1 LASLRLSAAR
11 ESEIVEE
18 LAQHLDDRWRELVS
32 GGVSEDEA
40 TKLALGG
47 FREGDL
53 LARHLEPL
61 RQAHAPEPIA
71 PGAPAGR
78 LWAGLYTD
86 LKYVVRSITGA
97 KKFAAI
103 VVATLA
109 LGIGANSAVFGV
121 LNAVVLRP
129 LPYDEPDRL
138 VRVYAWDNG
147 IDGYL
152 PGPVVVAL
160 RESSRTLDIAAL
172 YTYSAEGADLT
183 DRGQPER
190 VRTLR
195 VSADYFRVLRVSPA
209 LGRFFERTDER
220 RDARVAV
227 VSARVWRD
235 HLGGAVDAPGR
246 MLSLNGVPHHI
257 TGVLP
262 EGFEDPLQPGVDVWT
277 TVNLQPDGG
286 SNSWGN
292 SYLSSIARL
301 RPGATLE
308 QAQAEL
314 ATIAAGLG
322 WNGAGNRQQR
332 LAHVVPLQADTIGSA
347 GGTLWILLGAVTLL
361 LLIAC
366 VNVASLFLAR
376 GAARESELAVRTAL
390 GCSRWRLTRQL
401 LVESLLLSITGGL
414 AGLGLARLVTRVL
427 LTAAPET
434 VVRYTDGT
442 IEGAV
447 FVFGLGI
454 AMLAGIGFG
463 VAPMW
468 QRTRGSLEGL
478 LRESGRGGSGSR
490 RHTHA
495 RNVLVVCQIALALML
510 LIGAGLL
517 LRSFDRLRSVALG
530 IQPANVLTF
539 EVNLPIGRYQDP
551 LSRARFHRDFL
562 ARLEALP
569 GVRAAA
575 AVSRLPVT
583 GPYHT
588 WLTRRLDLP
597 PGSRDAVPDQRVIEG
612 RYFEALRIPL
622 LRGRTFND
630 RDDEQAPR
638 RVVISQA
645 AARVLFGDEEPIGRH
660 LYATGDAPDVEII
673 GIVADVAVS
682 PRGAVNPMVYHSH
695 RQFAA
700 NRNWGL
706 SQVVAFDRPVPP
718 RLDEMRREL
727 AAIDPALVLAR
738 PRMLTEVVGLG
749 IAQERFALILVGSF
763 AGLALALAA
772 VGIYGVLSYN
782 VQRRRREMGIR
793 MALGAPG
800 GAVRALIVRDGG
812 RLAIVGVVFGLV
824 GAYAAAHALQVLLF
838 SVTTTDPIVFATCAA
853 AVALVAL
860 AASWIPARA
869 ATKVNPLD
877 AVRTDV

>member
-1 LASLRLSAAR
+1 
-11 ESEIVEE
+11 V
-18 LAQHLDDRWRELVS
+18 
-32 GGVSEDEA
+32 GGWI
-40 TKLALGG
+40 
-47 FREGDL
+47 
-53 LARHLEPL
+53 
-61 RQAHAPEPIA
+61 Q
-71 PGAPAGR
+71 
-78 LWAGLYTD
+78 D
-86 LKYVVRSITGA
+86 LKYAVRSIAGA

-121 LNAVVLRP
+121 LNAAVLRP
-129 LPYDEPDRL
+129 LPYDESDRL
-138 VRVYAWDNG
+138 VRVYARDNG

-172 YTYSAEGADLT
+172 YTYATEGADLT

-190 VRTLR
+190 VRTLS

-209 LGRFFERTDER
+209 LGRFFERADER

-235 HLGGAVDAPGR
+235 HLAGAADAPGR
-246 MLSLNGVPHHI
+246 MLSLNGVPHRV

-262 EGFEDPLQPGVDVWT
+262 EGFEDPLQPGADVWT
-277 TVNLQPDGG
+277 TVNLQPGG

-292 SYLSSIARL
+292 TYLSSIGRL
-301 RPGATLE
+301 RPGVTLE

-322 WNGAGNRQQR
+322 WNTPGNRTQR
-332 LAHVVPLQADTIGSA
+332 LAHVVPLQDDTIGSA
-347 GGTLWILLGAVTLL
+347 GRMLWILLGAVSLL

-390 GCSRWRLTRQL
+390 GCSHWRLTRQL
-401 LVESLLLSITGGL
+401 LVESLLLSIAGGL
-414 AGLGLARLVTRVL
+414 AGLGLARLVTQTL

-442 IEGAV
+442 LEGAV

-454 AMLAGIGFG
+454 AMLAGLGFG

-468 QRTRGSLEGL
+468 QGTRGSLEGL
-478 LRESGRGGSGSR
+478 LRESGRGGSSSR

-495 RNVLVVCQIALALML
+495 RNALVVCQIALALVL

-530 IQPANVLTF
+530 LQPANVLTF
-539 EVNLPIGRYQDP
+539 DVNLPIGRYQDP
-551 LSRARFHRDFL
+551 LRRAQFHRDL
-562 ARLEALP
+562 QTRVEALA

-583 GPYHT
+583 GAYHT

-612 RYFEALRIPL
+612 KYFEALRIPL
-622 LRGRTFND
+622 LRGRAFNEED
-630 RDDEQAPR
+630 HEKAPR

-645 AARVLFGDEEPIGRH
+645 AARVLFGDEEPIGKH
-660 LYATGDAPDVEII
+660 LRATGDAPDVEII

-682 PRGAVNPMVYHSH
+682 PRGSMNPMVYHSH
-695 RQFAA
+695 RQFAG
-700 NRNWGL
+700 NRNWAL
-706 SQVVAFDRPVPP
+706 TQIVAFDRPMPS
-718 RLDEMRREL
+718 RLEEMRREL
-727 AAIDPALVLAR
+727 AAIDPALVLDQ
-738 PRMLTEVVGLG
+738 PRMLTDVIGLG
-749 IAQERFALILVGSF
+749 IAQERFALLLVGGF
-763 AGLALALAA
+763 AGLAMLLAA
-772 VGIYGVLSYN
+772 VGIYGVLSYA
-782 VQRRRREMGIR
+782 VQRRSREMGIR
-793 MALGAPG
+793 MALGAPAT
-800 GAVRALIVRDGG
+800 AVRALIVRDGG
-812 RLAIVGVVFGLV
+812 RLAILGVMLGLA
-824 GAYAAAHALQVLLF
+824 GAYGATHALQVLLF
-838 SVTTTDPIVFATCAA
+838 GVSATDPIVFSACAA
-853 AVALVAL
+853 ALTLVAL
-860 AASWIPARA
+860 AASWMPARA
-869 ATKVNPLD
+869 ATRMNPLD
-877 AVRTDV
+877 AMRTDA

>member
-1 LASLRLSAAR
+1 LQ
-11 ESEIVEE
+11 EE
-18 LAQHLDDRWRELVS
+18 GCV
-32 GGVSEDEA
+32 GGWIQD
-40 TKLALGG
+40 
-47 FREGDL
+47 F
-53 LARHLEPL
+53 
-61 RQAHAPEPIA
+61 
-71 PGAPAGR
+71 
-78 LWAGLYTD
+78 
-86 LKYVVRSITGA
+86 KYAVRSIAGA

-121 LNAVVLRP
+121 LNAAVLRP

-138 VRVYAWDNG
+138 VRVYAWDDG

-160 RESSRTLDIAAL
+160 RDSSRTLDIAAL

-190 VRTLR
+190 VRALS
-195 VSADYFRVLRVSPA
+195 VSADYFRVLRVSPE
-209 LGRFFERTDER
+209 LGQFFERADER
-220 RDARVAV
+220 KDARVAV
-227 VSARVWRD
+227 ISARVWRD
-235 HLGGAVDAPGR
+235 HLGSAADAPGR
-246 MLSLNGVPHHI
+246 MLSLNGVPHRV

-262 EGFEDPLQPGVDVWT
+262 DSFEDPLQPGVDVWT
-277 TVNLQPDGG
+277 TVNLQPGG

-292 SYLSSIARL
+292 NYLSSIGRL

-322 WNGAGNRQQR
+322 WNSPGNRQQR
-332 LAHVVPLQADTIGSA
+332 LAHVLPLQADTIGSA
-347 GGTLWILLGAVTLL
+347 GRMLWILLGAVSLL

-390 GCSRWRLTRQL
+390 GCPRWRLTRQL

-427 LTAAPET
+427 LTAAPDT

-442 IEGAV
+442 LEGAV
-447 FVFGLGI
+447 FGFGFGI

-478 LRESGRGGSGSR
+478 LRESGRAGGGSR
-490 RHTHA
+490 RHTHT
-495 RNVLVVCQIALALML
+495 RNALVVCQIALALML

-551 LSRARFHRDFL
+551 LRRARFHRDL
-562 ARLEALP
+562 QARLEALP

-583 GPYHT
+583 GAYHT

-622 LRGRTFND
+622 LRGRTFD
-630 RDDEQAPR
+630 DQDDENAPR

-645 AARVLFGDEEPIGRH
+645 AARVLFGDEEPIGKH
-660 LYATGDAPDVEII
+660 LRATGDAPDVEII

-682 PRGAVNPMVYHSH
+682 PRGAVNPMVYHLH
-695 RQFAA
+695 RQFAG
-700 NRNWGL
+700 NRNWAL
-706 SQVVAFDRPVPP
+706 TQVVAFDRPMPP

-727 AAIDPALVLAR
+727 AAIDPALVLDR
-738 PRMLTEVVGLG
+738 PRMLTDVIGLG
-749 IAQERFALILVGSF
+749 IAQERFALLLVGSF

-772 VGIYGVLSYN
+772 VGIYGVLSYA
-782 VQRRRREMGIR
+782 VQRRSREMGIR
-793 MALGAPG
+793 MALGAPA
-800 GAVRALIVRDGG
+800 GAVRALVVRDGG
-812 RLAIVGVVFGLV
+812 RLAIVGVLLGLV
-824 GAYAAAHALQVLLF
+824 GAYAATQALQVLLF
-838 SVTTTDPIVFATCAA
+838 GVSATDPIVFAACAA
-853 AVALVAL
+853 VLAVVAF
-860 AASWIPARA
+860 AASWIPASA
-869 ATKVNPLD
+869 ATRVNPLD
-877 AVRTDV
+877 AVRADV

>member
-1 LASLRLSAAR
+1 M
-11 ESEIVEE
+11 
-18 LAQHLDDRWRELVS
+18 
-32 GGVSEDEA
+32 GGWI
-40 TKLALGG
+40 
-47 FREGDL
+47 
-53 LARHLEPL
+53 
-61 RQAHAPEPIA
+61 Q
-71 PGAPAGR
+71 
-78 LWAGLYTD
+78 D
-86 LKYVVRSITGA
+86 LKYAVRSIAGA

-109 LGIGANSAVFGV
+109 LGIGANSAIFGV
-121 LNAVVLRP
+121 LNAAVLRP

-172 YTYSAEGADLT
+172 YTYAAEGADLT
-183 DRGQPER
+183 DRRQPER
-190 VRTLR
+190 VRTLP

-209 LGRFFERTDER
+209 LGRFFERADER

-235 HLGGAVDAPGR
+235 HLASAADAPGR
-246 MLSLNGVPHHI
+246 MLSLNGVPHRV

-262 EGFEDPLQPGVDVWT
+262 EGFEDPLQPGADVWT
-277 TVNLQPDGG
+277 TVDLQPGR

-292 SYLSSIARL
+292 NYLSSIGRL
-301 RPGATLE
+301 RPGVTLE

-322 WNGAGNRQQR
+322 WNSPGNRVQR
-332 LAHVVPLQADTIGSA
+332 LAHVLPLQDDTIGSA
-347 GGTLWILLGAVTLL
+347 GRMLWILLGAVSLL

-376 GAARESELAVRTAL
+376 GAARDSELAVRTAL
-390 GCSRWRLTRQL
+390 GCSQWRLTRQL
-401 LVESLLLSITGGL
+401 LVESLLLSIAGGL
-414 AGLGLARLVTRVL
+414 AGLGLARLVTHAL

-442 IEGAV
+442 LEGAV

-454 AMLAGIGFG
+454 AMLAGVGFG

-478 LRESGRGGSGSR
+478 LRESGRGGGSSSR

-495 RNVLVVCQIALALML
+495 RNALVVCQIALALML

-530 IQPANVLTF
+530 LQSANVLTF
-539 EVNLPIGRYQDP
+539 DVNLPIGRYQDP
-551 LSRARFHRDFL
+551 LRRAQFHRDL
-562 ARLEALP
+562 QARLEALP

-583 GPYHT
+583 GAYHT

-612 RYFEALRIPL
+612 KYFEALRIPL
-622 LRGRTFND
+622 LRGRAFNEGD
-630 RDDEQAPR
+630 HEKAPR

-645 AARVLFGDEEPIGRH
+645 AARVLFGDEEPIGKH
-660 LYATGDAPDVEII
+660 LRATGDAPDVEII

-682 PRGAVNPMVYHSH
+682 PRGAVNPIVYHSH
-695 RQFAA
+695 RQFAG
-700 NRNWGL
+700 NRNWAL
-706 SQVVAFDRPVPP
+706 TQVVAFDRPMPP
-718 RLDEMRREL
+718 PLEELRRQL
-727 AAIDPALVLAR
+727 AAIDPALLLDR
-738 PRMLTEVVGLG
+738 PRMLTDAIGLG
-749 IAQERFALILVGSF
+749 IAQERFALLLVGGF
-763 AGLALALAA
+763 AGLALVLAA
-772 VGIYGVLSYN
+772 VGIYGVLSYA
-782 VQRRRREMGIR
+782 VQRRSHEMGIR
-793 MALGAPG
+793 MALGAPA
-800 GAVRALIVRDGG
+800 GAVRALVVRDGG
-812 RLAIVGVVFGLV
+812 RLAIVGVVLGLV
-824 GAYAAAHALQVLLF
+824 GAYGATHALQVLLF
-838 SVTTTDPIVFATCAA
+838 GVSATDPIVFTACAA
-853 AVALVAL
+853 ALALVAL
-860 AASWIPARA
+860 AASWMPARA
-869 ATKVNPLD
+869 AARVNPLD
-877 AVRTDV
+877 AMRTDV

>member
-18 LAQHLDDRWRELVS
+18 LAQHLEDRWRELVS
-32 GGVSEDEA
+32 GGVPEGEA
-40 TKLALGG
+40 TKLALAG
-47 FREGDL
+47 FREGNL

-71 PGAPAGR
+71 PGTPTER
-78 LWAGLYTD
+78 LWGGLLQD
-86 LKYVVRSITGA
+86 LKYAVRSIAGA

-121 LNAVVLRP
+121 LNAVVLQP
-129 LPYDEPDRL
+129 LPYDEPDHL
-138 VRVYAWDNG
+138 VRVYAWDDG

-152 PGPVVVAL
+152 PGPVFVAL
-160 RESSRTLDIAAL
+160 RDSSRTLDIAAL
-172 YTYSAEGADLT
+172 YTYSAQGADLT

-190 VRTLR
+190 VRTLS

-209 LGRFFERTDER
+209 RGQFFERADER

-227 VSARVWRD
+227 ISARVWRD
-235 HLGGAVDAPGR
+235 HLGGAADAAGR
-246 MLSLNGVPHHI
+246 MLSLNGIPHRV

-262 EGFEDPLQPGVDVWT
+262 DSFEDPLQPGVDVWT
-277 TVNLQPDGG
+277 TVNLQPGG

-292 SYLSSIARL
+292 NYLSSIGRL

-314 ATIAAGLG
+314 GTIAAGLG
-322 WNGAGNRQQR
+322 WNRPGNRRQR
-332 LAHVVPLQADTIGSA
+332 LAHVLPLQADAIGSA
-347 GGTLWILLGAVTLL
+347 GRMLWILLGAASLL

-390 GCSRWRLTRQL
+390 GCSRWRLARQL
-401 LVESLLLSITGGL
+401 LVESLLLAIAGGL
-414 AGLGLARLVTRVL
+414 AGLGMARLVTRAL
-427 LTAAPET
+427 LTAAPDT
-434 VVRYTDGT
+434 VVRYTDGRL
-442 IEGAV
+442 EGAV
-447 FVFGLGI
+447 FGFGLGI

-468 QRTRGSLEGL
+468 PRMRGSLEGL
-478 LRESGRGGSGSR
+478 LRESGRVGSGSR

-495 RNVLVVCQIALALML
+495 RNALVVCQMALALML

-539 EVNLPIGRYQDP
+539 EVNLPIGRYEDP
-551 LSRARFHRDFL
+551 LRRAQFHRDL
-562 ARLEALP
+562 QARLEALP

-575 AVSRLPVT
+575 AVSRLPAT
-583 GPYHT
+583 GAYHP

-597 PGSRDAVPDQRVIEG
+597 PGSRDAAPDQRVIEG
-612 RYFEALRIPL
+612 RYFEALDMPL
-622 LRGRTFND
+622 LRGRTFTD
-630 RDDEQAPR
+630 QDDERAPR

-645 AARVLFGDEEPIGRH
+645 AARALFGDEEPIGKH

-673 GIVADVAVS
+673 GVVADVAVS
-682 PRGAVNPMVYHSH
+682 PRGAVNAMVYHAH
-695 RQFAA
+695 RQFAG
-700 NRNWGL
+700 NRNWAL
-706 SQVVAFDRPVPP
+706 TQVVAFNRPLPP
-718 RLDEMRREL
+718 RLEEIRGEL
-727 AAIDPALVLAR
+727 AAIDPALVLDR
-738 PRMLTEVVGLG
+738 PRMLTDAIGLG
-749 IAQERFALILVGSF
+749 IAQERFALLLVGSF
-763 AGLALALAA
+763 AGLSLALAA
-772 VGIYGVLSYN
+772 VGIYGVLSYS

-793 MALGAPG
+793 MALGAPAW
-800 GAVRALIVRDGG
+800 AVRTLVVRDGG
-812 RLAIVGVVFGLV
+812 RLAIVGVVLGLV
-824 GAYAAAHALQVLLF
+824 GAYAVTRALQALLF
-838 SVTTTDPIVFATCAA
+838 GVSTTDPIVFAACSAA
-853 AVALVAL
+853 LALVAL
-860 AASWIPARA
+860 IASWIPAHA

-877 AVRTDV
+877 AVSTDV

>member
-1 LASLRLSAAR
+1 LRLSATR

-18 LAQHLDDRWRELVS
+18 LAQHLEDRWRELVS
-32 GGVSEDEA
+32 GGVPEDEA
-40 TKLALGG
+40 TKLALAG
-47 FREGDL
+47 FREGNL

-71 PGAPAGR
+71 PGTPTER
-78 LWAGLYTD
+78 LWGGLLQD
-86 LKYVVRSITGA
+86 LKYAVRSIAGA

-121 LNAVVLRP
+121 LNAVVLQP

-160 RESSRTLDIAAL
+160 RDSSRTLDIAAL
-172 YTYSAEGADLT
+172 YTYAAEGADLT

-190 VRTLR
+190 VRTLS

-209 LGRFFERTDER
+209 LGQFFQRADER
-220 RDARVAV
+220 RDAPVAV
-227 VSARVWRD
+227 ISAHVWRD
-235 HLGGAVDAPGR
+235 HLGGAADAPGR
-246 MLSLNGVPHHI
+246 MLPLNGVPHRV

-262 EGFEDPLQPGVDVWT
+262 DSFEDPLQPGVDVWT
-277 TVNLQPDGG
+277 AVNLQPGG
-286 SNSWGN
+286 YNSWGN
-292 SYLSSIARL
+292 NYLSSIGRL
-301 RPGATLE
+301 RPGVTLE

-314 ATIAAGLG
+314 TTIAAGLG
-322 WNGAGNRQQR
+322 WNSPGNRRQW
-332 LAHVVPLQADTIGSA
+332 LAHALPLQADTIGSA
-347 GGTLWILLGAVTLL
+347 GRLLWILLGAVSLL

-390 GCSRWRLTRQL
+390 GCSRWRLARQL
-401 LVESLLLSITGGL
+401 LVESLLLSIAGGL
-414 AGLGLARLVTRVL
+414 AGLGLARLVKRAL
-427 LTAAPET
+427 LTAAPDT
-434 VVRYTDGT
+434 VVRFTEGPL
-442 IEGAV
+442 EGAV
-447 FVFGLGI
+447 FAFGLGI
-454 AMLAGIGFG
+454 ALIAGIGFG

-468 QRTRGSLEGL
+468 RRTRGSLEGL
-478 LRESGRGGSGSR
+478 LRESGRAGSSSR

-495 RNVLVVCQIALALML
+495 RNALVVCQMALALML

-539 EVNLPIGRYQDP
+539 EVNLPIGRYEDP
-551 LSRARFHRDFL
+551 LRRAQFHRDL
-562 ARLEALP
+562 HARLEVLP

-575 AVSRLPVT
+575 AVSRLPAI
-583 GPYHT
+583 GAYHT
-588 WLTRRLDLP
+588 WGTRRLDLP
-597 PGSRDAVPDQRVIEG
+597 PGARDVAPDQRVIEG

-622 LRGRTFND
+622 LRGRTFTD
-630 RDDEQAPR
+630 QDDEKAPR

-645 AARVLFGDEEPIGRH
+645 AARVLFGDEEPIGEH
-660 LYATGDAPDVEII
+660 LYVTDDAPDAEII

-695 RQFAA
+695 RQFAG
-700 NRNWGL
+700 NRNWAL
-706 SQVVAFDRPVPP
+706 TQVLAFDRPLPP

-727 AAIDPALVLAR
+727 AAIDPALVLDR
-738 PRMLTEVVGLG
+738 PQMLTDAIGLG
-749 IAQERFALILVGSF
+749 IAQERFALLLVGSF
-763 AGLALALAA
+763 ACLSLALAA
-772 VGIYGVLSYN
+772 VGIYGVLSYS

-793 MALGAPG
+793 MALGAPA
-800 GAVRALIVRDGG
+800 GAVRTLVVRDGG
-812 RLAIVGVVFGLV
+812 RLATVGVVLGLV
-824 GAYAAAHALQVLLF
+824 GAYAATRALQVLLF
-838 SVTTTDPIVFATCAA
+838 GVSATDPVVYAACAA
-853 AVALVAL
+853 TLAFVAL

-869 ATKVNPLD
+869 ATKVNPID

>member
-1 LASLRLSAAR
+1 M
-11 ESEIVEE
+11 
-18 LAQHLDDRWRELVS
+18 
-32 GGVSEDEA
+32 GGWIQD
-40 TKLALGG
+40 
-47 FREGDL
+47 F
-53 LARHLEPL
+53 
-61 RQAHAPEPIA
+61 
-71 PGAPAGR
+71 
-78 LWAGLYTD
+78 
-86 LKYVVRSITGA
+86 KYAVRSIAGA

-121 LNAVVLRP
+121 LNAAVLRP

-160 RESSRTLDIAAL
+160 RENSRTLDIAAL

-190 VRTLR
+190 VRTLS

-209 LGRFFERTDER
+209 LGQVFERSDER

-227 VSARVWRD
+227 ISARVWRD
-235 HLGGAVDAPGR
+235 HLGSAAEAPGR
-246 MLSLNGVPHHI
+246 MLSLNGVPYRV

-262 EGFEDPLQPGVDVWT
+262 DNFEDPLQPGVDVWT
-277 TVNLQPDGG
+277 TVNLQPGG

-292 SYLSSIARL
+292 NYLSSIGRL

-314 ATIAAGLG
+314 ATAAAGLG
-322 WNGAGNRQQR
+322 WNGPGTRQQR
-332 LAHVVPLQADTIGSA
+332 LAHVLPLQADTIGSA
-347 GGTLWILLGAVTLL
+347 GGILWILLGAVSLL

-401 LVESLLLSITGGL
+401 LVESLLLSIAGGL

-427 LTAAPET
+427 LTAAPDT
-434 VVRYTDGT
+434 VVRDTAGT
-442 IEGAV
+442 LVGPV

-454 AMLAGIGFG
+454 ATLAGIAFG

-478 LRESGRGGSGSR
+478 LRESGRAGSGSR

-539 EVNLPIGRYQDP
+539 EVHLPIGRYQDS
-551 LSRARFHRDFL
+551 LRRARFHRDL
-562 ARLEALP
+562 QARLEALP
-569 GVRAAA
+569 VVRAAA
-575 AVSRLPVT
+575 AESRLPVT
-583 GPYHT
+583 GAYHT

-612 RYFEALRIPL
+612 HYFEALRIPL

-630 RDDEQAPR
+630 QDDEKAPR

-645 AARVLFGDEEPIGRH
+645 AARVLFGDEEPIGKH
-660 LYATGDAPDVEII
+660 LRATGDAPDVEVI

-695 RQFAA
+695 RQFAG
-700 NRNWGL
+700 NRNWAL
-706 SQVVAFDRPVPP
+706 TQVVAFDRPMPP

-727 AAIDPALVLAR
+727 AAIDPALVLDR
-738 PRMLTEVVGLG
+738 PRMLTDVIGLG
-749 IAQERFALILVGSF
+749 IAQERFALLLVGSF

-772 VGIYGVLSYN
+772 VGIYGVLSYA
-782 VQRRRREMGIR
+782 VQRRSREMGIR
-793 MALGAPG
+793 MALGAPA

-812 RLAIVGVVFGLV
+812 RLAIVGVLLGLV
-824 GAYAAAHALQVLLF
+824 GAYAATQALQVLLF
-838 SVTTTDPIVFATCAA
+838 GVSATEPLVFAGAA
-853 AVALVAL
+853 GVLGCVAIV
-860 AASWIPARA
+860 ASWIPARR
-869 ATKVNPLD
+869 ATKADPLQ
-877 AVRTDV
+877 AVRD